1 VETKAT
7 GKNSSTIMTRRR
19 KRRNWYRARAL
30 KCSETCRLLT
40 RLRPRRM
47 RRMSLPM
54 RSRLRIEGM
63 SKMILP
69 VAKRDKEKKRM
80 KMRTMMMPCL
90 RKTPKEKLL

>member
-1 VETKAT
+1 
-7 GKNSSTIMTRRR
+7 MTRRR
-19 KRRNWYRARAL
+19 KRRNWYRARGP
-30 KCSETCRLLT
+30 KCLATCRLLT

-54 RSRLRIEGM
+54 RSRLRIEEM

-80 KMRTMMMPCL
+80 KMRTMMMMQCS